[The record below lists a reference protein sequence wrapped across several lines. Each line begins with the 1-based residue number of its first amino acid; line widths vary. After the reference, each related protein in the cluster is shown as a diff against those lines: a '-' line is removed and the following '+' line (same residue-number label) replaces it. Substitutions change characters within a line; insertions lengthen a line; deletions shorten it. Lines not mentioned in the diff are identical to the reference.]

1 MRVVCF
7 ANSQEGRPEIE
18 RGKLPSAEE
27 EQSGFTGTGREC
39 SKNESRSFHQEPNE
53 RSILTRV
60 ALASAIT
67 RLADLGKITQL
78 GWSSEASG
86 IPHLARKVGQIL
98 G

>member
-53 RSILTRV
+53 
-60 ALASAIT
+60 
-67 RLADLGKITQL
+67 
-78 GWSSEASG
+78 
-86 IPHLARKVGQIL
+86 
-98 G
+98 

>member
-1 MRVVCF
+1 MATLSLTSSWNLGQEGWTHWGIGRLKHRLRSSEMRVVCF

-53 RSILTRV
+53 
-60 ALASAIT
+60 
-67 RLADLGKITQL
+67 
-78 GWSSEASG
+78 
-86 IPHLARKVGQIL
+86 
-98 G
+98 